1 MEEITA
7 GNVGDNDNEFKE
19 RRRSERVQFF
29 QLATD
34 KDIEPIWVFRQTY
47 PEAILGLLLDINA
60 VGVQV
65 LTNKAHEL
73 TGDTYR
79 MIVHAGDEVVTV
91 RRRWSALEGTLYM
104 RNGFAFDEQANLPA
118 LLTALAEGASWLRCE
133 LLPLEPDQEQP
144 MP

>member
-1 MEEITA
+1 
-7 GNVGDNDNEFKE
+7 
-19 RRRSERVQFF
+19 
-29 QLATD
+29 
-34 KDIEPIWVFRQTY
+34 
-47 PEAILGLLLDINA
+47 
-60 VGVQV
+60 
-65 LTNKAHEL
+65 
-73 TGDTYR
+73 

-118 LLTALAEGASWLRCE
+118 MLTALAEGASWLRCE